1 MTTITI
7 RLTMAQA
14 LLRFLDQQYISV
26 DGQET
31 KFVHGVMGIFGH
43 GNVTGIGE
51 ALERSAGDLIYIQ
64 GKNEQGMVHAA
75 AAFAKQHN
83 RNKIFACTTS
93 IGPGALNMITAAA
106 TATVNRI
113 PVLLLPGD
121 NFASRQPDPVLQQLE
136 VQGDYT
142 ISANDPFKS
151 VSKYWDRIVR
161 PEQLMT
167 AAVQAMRVLTD
178 PAETG
183 AVTLALPQ
191 DVQAE
196 AYDYPEAFFEKKVHY
211 IDRRPA
217 APQAV
222 ERAAELVAG
231 KKRPLLV
238 AGGGVLY
245 ASAAAELTKFAEA
258 FGIPVAETQAG
269 KSALPWDHPLNV
281 GGIGVTGTL
290 AANVLAKQADL
301 IIGVGTR
308 YSDFTTASKS
318 AFANPDVQFLNL
330 NISAFDSA
338 KLNGAAITGDAREA
352 LKALHDALSER
363 GYESGYAS
371 GEVAGL
377 KEQWDREV
385 DRLYSAECDAGLAQT
400 RALGVVNRTIDP
412 SSVVVCAA
420 GSLPGDLHRLWRA
433 AEPKTYH
440 MEYGFSCMGY
450 EVSGAFGAAL
460 AEPNRE
466 VYALVG
472 DGSYLLLHSELV
484 TSLQE
489 GRKMTVVLFNNHGF
503 QCIHNLQRGHGSDGF
518 GNEFRYREAA
528 TGKLTGSY
536 MPIDFAAHAASL
548 GLKAY
553 KAETAEELE
562 AVLQQA
568 KGETLS
574 TLIEVAV
581 VPGTNSDG
589 YESWWQVG
597 VPEVSASGKVL
608 SAHEEMKKRIQA
620 AKSF

>member
-1 MTTITI
+1 MAAITI

-51 ALERSAGDLIYIQ
+51 ALERSAGDLVYIQ
-64 GKNEQGMVHAA
+64 GKNEQGMVHTA

-83 RNKIFACTTS
+83 RRKMMACTSS

-142 ISANDPFKS
+142 VSANDPFKS

-167 AAVQAMRVLTD
+167 AAVQAIRVLTD

-211 IDRRPA
+211 IDRRPPA
-217 APQAV
+217 AQAV
-222 ERAAELVAG
+222 ERAAALVAG
-231 KKRPLLV
+231 KSRPLIV

-245 ASAAAELTKFAEA
+245 ASAAEELIRFAEA

-281 GGIGVTGTL
+281 GGIGVTGSM
-290 AANVLAKQADL
+290 AANVIAKQADL

-318 AFANPDVQFLNL
+318 AFANPDAQFLNI
-330 NISAFDSA
+330 NISGFDSV
-338 KLNGAAITGDAREA
+338 KLNGAAITADAREA
-352 LKALHDALSER
+352 LKALHEALAGQ
-363 GYESGYAS
+363 GYRSGYGAS
-371 GEVAGL
+371 EIAGL

-385 DRLYSAECDAGLAQT
+385 DRLYNAECEAGLAQT

-412 SSVVVCAA
+412 SAVIVCAA

-460 AEPNRE
+460 ADPNRE

-472 DGSYLLLHSELV
+472 DGSYLMLHSELV

-489 GRKMTVVLFNNHGF
+489 GRKITVVLFNNHGF

-518 GNEFRYREAA
+518 GNEFRFREAE
-528 TGKLTGSY
+528 TGRLTGSY
-536 MPIDFAAHAASL
+536 LPIDFAAHARSL

-562 AVLQQA
+562 EALRQA
-568 KGETLS
+568 KNETIS
-574 TLIEVAV
+574 TLIEIAV
-581 VPGTNSDG
+581 VPGTNTDG

-597 VPEVSASGKVL
+597 VPEVSVSGQVL
-608 SAHEEMKKRIQA
+608 TAYEEMKARIQA
-620 AKSF
+620 ARLF

>member
-1 MTTITI
+1 MHTI

-26 DGQET
+26 DGHET
-31 KFVHGVMGIFGH
+31 KFVRGVMGIFGH

-51 ALERSAGDLIYIQ
+51 ALERSAGSLTYIQ

-75 AAFAKQHN
+75 AAFAKQKN
-83 RNKIFACTTS
+83 RLQIYACTSS
-93 IGPGALNMITAAA
+93 IGPGALNMLTAAA

-136 VQGDYT
+136 VAGDYSL
-142 ISANDPFKS
+142 SANDPFKA

-167 AAVQAMRVLTD
+167 AAHQAMRVLTD

-196 AYDYPEAFFEKKVHY
+196 AYDYPEAFFAKHVHY
-211 IDRRPA
+211 IDRRPPA
-217 APQAV
+217 REAV
-222 ERAAELVAG
+222 NRAVDLMLG
-231 KKRPLLV
+231 KKRPLII

-245 ASAAAELTKFAEA
+245 AGATKELAEFAEA
-258 FGIPVAETQAG
+258 FHIPVAETQAG
-269 KSALPWDHPLNV
+269 KSSLPWNHPLHV
-281 GGIGVTGTL
+281 GAIGVTGSR
-290 AANVLAKQADL
+290 AANIIAREADL

-318 AFANPDVQFLNL
+318 AFAHPDAQFINI
-330 NISAFDSA
+330 NISGFDAS
-338 KLNGAAITGDAREA
+338 KLNGIGITADAKET
-352 LKALHDALSER
+352 LGTLFHALSAHYYES
-363 GYESGYAS
+363 GYESGYV
-371 GEVAGL
+371 ELL
-377 KEQWDREV
+377 KAEWEQEV
-385 DRLYSAECDAGLAQT
+385 DRLYAMEHAEGMAQT
-400 RALGVVNRTIDP
+400 RALGVINQTIDP
-412 SSVVVCAA
+412 SAVVVCAA
-420 GSLPGDLHRLWRA
+420 GSLPGDLHRLWRST
-433 AEPKTYH
+433 EPKTYH

-450 EVSGAFGAAL
+450 EVSGAFGVAL
-460 AEPNRE
+460 ADPHRE
-466 VYALVG
+466 AYAIVG
-472 DGSYLLLHSELV
+472 DGSYLMLHSELL

-489 GRKMTVVLFNNHGF
+489 GRKITILLFDNHGF

-536 MPIDFAAHAASL
+536 MPIDFTAHARSL
-548 GLKAY
+548 GAKAY
-553 KAETAEELE
+553 KAGTPEQLREALLKAKEET
-562 AVLQQA
+562 V
-568 KGETLS
+568 T
-574 TLIEVAV
+574 TLIEIPV
-581 VPGTNSDG
+581 VPGTNTDG

-597 VPEVSASGKVL
+597 VPEVSESEKVL
-608 SAHEEMKKRIQA
+608 KAHEEMKNRIQA
-620 AKSF
+620 AKPI

>member
-1 MTTITI
+1 MHTI

-26 DGQET
+26 DGHET
-31 KFVHGVMGIFGH
+31 KFVRGVMGIFGH

-51 ALERSAGDLIYIQ
+51 ALERSAGNLTYIQ

-75 AAFAKQHN
+75 AAFAKQKN
-83 RNKIFACTTS
+83 RQQIYACTSS
-93 IGPGALNMITAAA
+93 IGPGALNMLTAAA

-136 VQGDYT
+136 VAGDYSL
-142 ISANDPFKS
+142 SANDPFKA

-167 AAVQAMRVLTD
+167 AAHHAMRVLTD

-196 AYDYPEAFFEKKVHY
+196 AYDYPEAFFAKQVHY
-211 IDRRPA
+211 VDRRPPA
-217 APQAV
+217 REAV
-222 ERAAELVAG
+222 NRAVDLMLG
-231 KKRPLLV
+231 KKRPLII

-245 ASAAAELTKFAEA
+245 ADATKELAEFAEA
-258 FGIPVAETQAG
+258 FHIPVAETQAG
-269 KSALPWDHPLNV
+269 KSSLPWNHPLHV
-281 GGIGVTGTL
+281 GAIGVTGSR
-290 AANVLAKQADL
+290 AANILAREADL

-318 AFANPDVQFLNL
+318 AFAHPDAQFINI
-330 NISAFDSA
+330 NISGFDAS
-338 KLNGAAITGDAREA
+338 KLNGIGITADAKET
-352 LKALHDALSER
+352 LGTLFHALSAHYYES
-363 GYESGYAS
+363 GYESGYV
-371 GEVAGL
+371 EHL
-377 KEQWDREV
+377 KAQWEQEV
-385 DRLYSAECDAGLAQT
+385 DRLYALEHTEGMSQT
-400 RALGVVNRTIDP
+400 RALGVINQTIEP
-412 SSVVVCAA
+412 SAVVVCAA
-420 GSLPGDLHRLWRA
+420 GSLPGDLHRLWRST
-433 AEPKTYH
+433 EPKTYH

-450 EVSGAFGAAL
+450 EVSGTFGVAL
-460 AEPNRE
+460 ADPHRE
-466 VYALVG
+466 AYAIVG
-472 DGSYLLLHSELV
+472 DGSYLMLHSELL

-489 GRKMTVVLFNNHGF
+489 GRKITILLFDNHGF

-536 MPIDFAAHAASL
+536 MPIDFTAHARSL
-548 GLKAY
+548 GAKAY
-553 KAETAEELE
+553 KADTPEELRE
-562 AVLQQA
+562 ALLKA
-568 KGETLS
+568 KEETVT
-574 TLIEVAV
+574 TLIEIPV
-581 VPGTNSDG
+581 VPGTNTDG

-597 VPEVSASGKVL
+597 VPEVSESEKVL
-608 SAHEEMKKRIQA
+608 KAHEEMKNRIQA
-620 AKSF
+620 AKPI